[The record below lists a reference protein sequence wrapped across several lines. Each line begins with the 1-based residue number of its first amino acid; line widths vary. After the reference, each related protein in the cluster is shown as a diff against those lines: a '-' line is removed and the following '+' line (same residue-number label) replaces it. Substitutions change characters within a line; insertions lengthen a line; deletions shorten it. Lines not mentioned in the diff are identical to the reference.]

1 MMSNQKEILALIK
14 DMNGVTEKL
23 IQNQTLMANQ
33 IKILSAQIKL
43 LRGQQLTTEE
53 IEELDLKFK

>member
-1 MMSNQKEILALIK
+1 MSNQKEILGLIK
-14 DMNGVTEKL
+14 DINGVTEKL
-23 IQNQTLMANQ
+23 IENQTLMANQ

>member
-1 MMSNQKEILALIK
+1 MLSNQKEILNLIK

-23 IQNQTLMANQ
+23 IQNQTIMANQ
-33 IKILSAQIKL
+33 IKILSAQIKI
-43 LRGQQLTTEE
+43 LRGQELSTEE